1 MPNCVI
7 CNREVS
13 KGSFSLKD
21 KFELTGGGFICKTCA
36 QKIGIK
42 NFMAAGAY
50 TAQKARKKYFD
61 MYPGEAQG
69 NSTPSAEDEAKLDE
83 QFITQINEI
92 PNCRII
98 LHSELKILR
107 RVLTEGEEVLH
118 AVNCLMGKDSFAM
131 LDSRFNMATSKF
143 SKETWLAALT
153 NSRIILINKHL
164 IVGSDCISLP
174 LEAIT
179 SVSYKTGL
187 TESTITIMHGISGP
201 VLENIRKGYEKPF
214 ADKANEA
221 IRNLRHGAS
230 RPEPQAAPVSA
241 ADELAKWHGLLQQG
255 IITQEEFDAQK
266 AKLLR

>member
-50 TAQKARKKYFD
+50 TAQKARKKYFE
-61 MYPGEAQG
+61 MYPDEAQG
-69 NSTPSAEDEAKLDE
+69 QETLSSEDEAKLDE
-83 QFITQINEI
+83 QFIVKINEI

-98 LHSELKILR
+98 LRNELKILR
-107 RVLTEGEEVLH
+107 RVLADGEEVIH
-118 AVNCLMGKDSFAM
+118 AVNGIMGKDSFA
-131 LDSRFNMATSKF
+131 LFDSRFKVAASNAIRD
-143 SKETWLAALT
+143 TWLAAVT
-153 NSRIILINKHL
+153 NTRIILINKHL

-174 LEAIT
+174 LEAIST
-179 SVSYKTGL
+179 VSYKTGL
-187 TESTITIMHGISGP
+187 TESTITMMHGVSGI

-214 ADKANEA
+214 VDKANEA
-221 IRNLRHGAS
+221 IRNS
-230 RPEPQAAPVSA
+230 RSRQAQEPKPSPVSA
-241 ADELAKWHGLLQQG
+241 ADELAKWHGLLKQG

-266 AKLLR
+266 EKLLR